1 MVSSDTTSPLGDQI
15 KIDFFGYTLM
25 TTIVMYEK
33 KYKETPITLEK
44 PIFHF
49 S

>member
-1 MVSSDTTSPLGDQI
+1 MVSLLGDQF

-25 TTIVMYEK
+25 TTIVMDEK
-33 KYKETPITLEK
+33 KYMENPITLEK